1 MNGALRGFGYTEAH
15 PLANLILILKTNYL
29 AQVFMLT
36 TDKPLSKTINTI
48 PDVKTATKQ
57 KLALQV
63 QDIDLKGKYPQE
75 FMEEIGRLGGF
86 AQTVPQE
93 YGGVSGSVKTA
104 LQVIETVS
112 ETCLSTGF
120 ITWCQIA
127 TAWYIQNGE
136 SEYLKQEV
144 LPDIATG
151 KALAGTG
158 LSNPMKHFAGIEK
171 IALTATKTDG
181 GYLVKGMLPWV
192 SNLGQGHY
200 LAIAAKIAN
209 SDEYLMAVVK
219 EDFPGLTFKLNAHF
233 IGLEG
238 TNTFS
243 CVFRDV
249 FVPEEWILAAPCEA
263 YVNAI
268 KPGFILTQVGMG
280 LGLVKSCLDLMS
292 RANQRLGHVNC
303 FLDDQCENITND
315 LDLARFK
322 AYDLAEEIINQQSN
336 LDSEFLAAVIQSR
349 LTASELSLR
358 ASQAAMLHAG
368 ARAYLK
374 GSPPERKLREA
385 YFVAIVTPAIKQLKK
400 MLSVLSEKPF

>member
-1 MNGALRGFGYTEAH
+1 MLATE
-15 PLANLILILKTNYL
+15 
-29 AQVFMLT
+29 
-36 TDKPLSKTINTI
+36 KPQFTVPAAI
-48 PDVKTATKQ
+48 KTATRKQ
-57 KLALQV
+57 LTYQV
-63 QDIDLKGKYPQE
+63 KDIDNGKYPRE
-75 FMEEIGRLGGF
+75 FMEQIGSLGGF
-86 AQTVPQE
+86 GQTVPE
-93 YGGVSGSVKTA
+93 LYGGKSGGVKTA

-120 ITWCQIA
+120 IAWCQIA

-136 SEYLKQEV
+136 SEYLKQEI

-151 KALAGTG
+151 KTMAGTG

-171 IALTATKTDG
+171 IALTATKTTG
-181 GYLVKGMLPWV
+181 GYLVNGMLPWV
-192 SNLGQGHY
+192 SNLGESHY
-200 LAIAAKIAN
+200 LAIAAAITN
-209 SDEYLMAVVK
+209 SDDYLMAVVK
-219 EDFPGLTFKLNAHF
+219 EDFSGLTFKCNAHF

-238 TNTFS
+238 TGTYS

-249 FVPEEWILAAPCEA
+249 FVPDEWVLAAPCEA
-263 YVNAI
+263 YVNRI

-280 LGLVKSCLDLMS
+280 LGLVQSCIELIK
-292 RANQRLGHVNC
+292 RANKQLAQVNC
-303 FLDDQCENITND
+303 FLDDCVKDIEND
-315 LDLARFK
+315 LDIARFK
-322 AYDLAEEIINQQSN
+322 AYDLADEIVNQQSK

-374 GSPPERKLREA
+374 GSPQERKLREA

-400 MLSVLSEKPF
+400 MLYVLAEKPL

>member
-1 MNGALRGFGYTEAH
+1 MH
-15 PLANLILILKTNYL
+15 K
-29 AQVFMLT
+29 
-36 TDKPLSKTINTI
+36 
-48 PDVKTATKQ
+48 
-57 KLALQV
+57 
-63 QDIDLKGKYPQE
+63 
-75 FMEEIGRLGGF
+75 IGDLGGF
-86 AQTVPQE
+86 AQTVSQE
-93 YGGVSGSVKTA
+93 YGGTAGSVKTA

-120 ITWCQIA
+120 ISWCQIA

-144 LPDIATG
+144 LPDVAQG

-171 IALTATKTDG
+171 IALTATKTEG

-192 SNLGQGHY
+192 SNLGDGHY
-200 LAIAAKIAN
+200 LAIAAKIAD
-209 SDEYLMAVVK
+209 SDDYLMAVVK
-219 EDFPGLTFKLNAHF
+219 EGFPGLSFKCNAHF

-238 TNTFS
+238 TGTYS

-249 FVPEEWILAAPCEA
+249 FVPNDWVLAAPCED
-263 YVNAI
+263 YVNRI

-280 LGLVKSCLDLMS
+280 LGLVKSCLDLIERS
-292 RANQRLGHVNC
+292 NKQLGHVNC
-303 FLDDQCENITND
+303 FLDDSVEEIAKDLNI
-315 LDLARFK
+315 ARFK
-322 AYDLAEEIINQQSN
+322 AYDLADEIVNQQSK

-374 GSPPERKLREA
+374 GSAPERKLREA

-400 MLSVLSEKPF
+400 MLSVLAEKPLVVNS

>member
-1 MNGALRGFGYTEAH
+1 MIANEK
-15 PLANLILILKTNYL
+15 PLLKTN
-29 AQVFMLT
+29 
-36 TDKPLSKTINTI
+36 KTLEDLRI
-48 PDVKTATKQ
+48 ATRE
-57 KLALQV
+57 KLASQV
-63 QDIDLKGKYPQE
+63 KDIDLKGKYPQE
-75 FMEEIGRLGGF
+75 FMHQIGLLGGF

-93 YGGVSGSVKTA
+93 YGGITGDVKTA
-104 LQVIETVS
+104 LKVIETVS

-120 ITWCQIA
+120 ISWCQIA

-136 SEYLKQEV
+136 SEYLKKEF

-151 KALAGTG
+151 KAMAGTG

-171 IALTATKTDG
+171 IALFATKTNG

-192 SNLGQGHY
+192 SNLGKGHY
-200 LAIAAKIAN
+200 LAIAAKITN
-209 SDEYLMAVVK
+209 SDDYLMALVN
-219 EDFPGLTFKLNAHF
+219 ESFSGLTFKCNAHF

-238 TNTFS
+238 TGTYS

-249 FVPEEWILAAPCEA
+249 FIPDEWVLAAPCED
-263 YVNAI
+263 YVNRI

-280 LGLVKSCLDLMS
+280 LGLVKSCLELIERSD
-292 RANQRLGHVNC
+292 RLLGKVNC
-303 FLDDQCENITND
+303 YLDDCLEDIDRD
-315 LDLARFK
+315 LGEARRK
-322 AYDLAEEIINQQSN
+322 AYDLADEIVNQQSQ

-374 GSPPERKLREA
+374 GSPQERKLREA

-400 MLSVLSEKPF
+400 MLYKLSEKPF

>member
-1 MNGALRGFGYTEAH
+1 MLLTE
-15 PLANLILILKTNYL
+15 
-29 AQVFMLT
+29 
-36 TDKPLSKTINTI
+36 KPLSKNTETIALLQ
-48 PDVKTATKQ
+48 TATKEQ
-57 KLALQV
+57 LAPQV
-63 QDIDLKGKYPQE
+63 KDIDQKGKYPQA
-75 FMEEIGRLGGF
+75 FMQQIGDLGGF
-86 AQTVPQE
+86 AQTVPE
-93 YGGVSGSVKTA
+93 AYGGREGGVKTA

-120 ITWCQIA
+120 ISWCQIA

-136 SEYLKQEV
+136 SQYLKQEV
-144 LPDIATG
+144 LPQIAAG
-151 KALAGTG
+151 KAMAGTG

-171 IALTATKTDG
+171 IALGATRTEG

-192 SNLGQGHY
+192 SNLGKGHY
-200 LAIAAKIAN
+200 LAIAAQIN
-209 SDEYLMAVVK
+209 HTDEYLMAVVK
-219 EDFPGLTFKLNAHF
+219 EDFPGLTFKCNAHF

-238 TNTFS
+238 TGTYS

-249 FVPEEWILAAPCEA
+249 FVPDEWILAAPCEA
-263 YVNAI
+263 YINRI

-280 LGLVKSCLDLMS
+280 LGLVESCLELIG
-292 RANQRLGHVNC
+292 RANQQLGHVNC
-303 FLDDQCENITND
+303 FLEDDVEAIRKD
-315 LDLARFK
+315 LNVARFK
-322 AYDLAEEIINQQSN
+322 AYDLADEIVSQQSR

-374 GSPPERKLREA
+374 GSTPERKLREA

-400 MLSVLSEKPF
+400 MLSVLSEKPL

>member
-1 MNGALRGFGYTEAH
+1 MLATEKTVSTVEKA
-15 PLANLILILKTNYL
+15 IGLKPSL
-29 AQVFMLT
+29 QIADL
-36 TDKPLSKTINTI
+36 KI
-48 PDVKTATKQ
+48 ATKE
-57 KLALQV
+57 KLAPKV
-63 QDIDLKGKYPQE
+63 KDIDLKGEYPQD
-75 FMEEIGRLGGF
+75 FMQQIGSLGGF
-86 AQTVPQE
+86 AQTIPEE
-93 YGGVSGSVKTA
+93 YGGRNGGVKTA

-136 SEYLKQEV
+136 SDYLKKEI
-144 LPDIATG
+144 LPDLATG

-171 IALTATKTDG
+171 IALTATKTEG

-192 SNLGQGHY
+192 SNLGKGHY

-209 SDEYLMAVVK
+209 SDDYLMAVVK
-219 EDFPGLTFKLNAHF
+219 EDFSGLTFKCNAHF

-238 TNTFS
+238 TGTYS

-249 FVPEEWILAAPCEA
+249 FVPDDWILAAPCEA
-263 YVNAI
+263 YVNRI

-280 LGLVKSCLDLMS
+280 LGLAKSCIELID
-292 RANQRLGHVNC
+292 RANKQLGHVNC
-303 FLDDQCENITND
+303 FLDDCVEDITKDLNI
-315 LDLARFK
+315 ARLK
-322 AYDLAEEIINQQSN
+322 AYELADTIINQQSN

-358 ASQAAMLHAG
+358 TSQAAMLHAG

-374 GSPPERKLREA
+374 GSAPERKLREA

-400 MLSVLSEKPF
+400 MLSVLAKKPLFNSIN